1 MLCSYGTKA
10 QTYQT
15 RSGNLASDSS
25 VCGFRHPC
33 QQVTLSVFSTLAE
46 CRLLEVSC
54 MGGDF
59 YEMPRVFSFK
69 IVDVMERS
77 NRMVDVEQIMTTINT

>member
-1 MLCSYGTKA
+1 
-10 QTYQT
+10 
-15 RSGNLASDSS
+15 
-25 VCGFRHPC
+25 
-33 QQVTLSVFSTLAE
+33 
-46 CRLLEVSC
+46 

-59 YEMPRVFSFK
+59 YEMPRIFSFK